1 MESMIWCGDNLIQ
14 GASWNLE
21 EPQQAVKE
29 IMIMELFFALTVPIT
44 ILKGWI
50 LPPAWDCYHS
60 PARHD
65 QIFEPSV
72 QTVGFVFGSTTDA
85 SNVQAK
91 LTNLPLFRGVEQVL
105 IRT

>member
-44 ILKGWI
+44 ILKG
-50 LPPAWDCYHS
+50 
-60 PARHD
+60 
-65 QIFEPSV
+65 
-72 QTVGFVFGSTTDA
+72 
-85 SNVQAK
+85 
-91 LTNLPLFRGVEQVL
+91 
-105 IRT
+105 